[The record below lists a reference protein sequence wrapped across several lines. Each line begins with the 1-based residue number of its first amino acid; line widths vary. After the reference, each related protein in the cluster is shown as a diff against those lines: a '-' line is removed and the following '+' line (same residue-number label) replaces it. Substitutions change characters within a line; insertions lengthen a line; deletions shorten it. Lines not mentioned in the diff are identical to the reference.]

1 MKITDAETETKV
13 AKPAKPRGRP
23 LSFDRERALEQA
35 MHVFWQRGYEAASV
49 SELTAAMGIT
59 APSLYTAF
67 GDKEHL
73 FLEAIERYANGPGA
87 GFPAALEEE
96 PTAYDAIRRLLL
108 EAAEELTAA
117 NHPRGCMISMAATN
131 CSEASAHIQAALV
144 KRREAGNTG
153 IRCRIECGMGRGE
166 LPAETCS
173 VSLADFYS
181 TVYRGMAMQAA
192 DGASRETLVAVAEA
206 AMRAWPVAQKKARK
220 ATAKASA

>member
-1 MKITDAETETKV
+1 MKLTGIKQATPTK
-13 AKPAKPRGRP
+13 AGKPRGRP
-23 LSFDRERALEQA
+23 LSFDRETALEQA

-67 GDKEHL
+67 GDKERL

-153 IRCRIECGMGRGE
+153 IRCRIECGMSRNE
-166 LPAETCS
+166 LPAETNAAA
-173 VSLADFYS
+173 LADFYS

-206 AMRAWPVAQKKARK
+206 AMRAWPVAQRKPRK
-220 ATAKASA
+220 AAVKAT